1 MATMKSAELRAW
13 LERLESHLTA
23 LDERIRRLEEAQTAA
38 PAPAKPAAVP
48 PPPLRLPPPP
58 TGDPAADI
66 GEDAGLDPDVV
77 LIISAA
83 VAAVLGETAQI
94 RQVRLLSS
102 RAWAQEGR
110 VSIQASHRLH

>member
-1 MATMKSAELRAW
+1 MPTMKTAELRAW
-13 LERLESHLTA
+13 LERIEGTLAA
-23 LDERIRRLEEAQTAA
+23 LDARIRRLEETQGATAQAA
-38 PAPAKPAAVP
+38 PAPP

-58 TGDPAADI
+58 TGDPAADLVD
-66 GEDAGLDPDVV
+66 EDALDPEVL

-83 VAAVLGETAQI
+83 VAAMLGETAQI

>member
-1 MATMKSAELRAW
+1 MKSAELRAW
-13 LERLESHLTA
+13 LERIEGTLAA
-23 LDERIRRLEEAQTAA
+23 LDDRIRRLEDAHTASGA
-38 PAPAKPAAVP
+38 ATKPAPPL
-48 PPPLRLPPPP
+48 PLRLPPPP
-58 TGDPAADI
+58 TGDPAADLV
-66 GEDAGLDPDVV
+66 EDHEIDPDVL

-83 VAAVLGETAQI
+83 VAAMLGETAQI

>member
-1 MATMKSAELRAW
+1 VPTMKTAELRAW
-13 LERLESHLTA
+13 LERIEGTLTA
-23 LDERIRRLEEAQTAA
+23 LDERIRRLEDAQGAAAKAAA
-38 PAPAKPAAVP
+38 PAPP

-58 TGDPAADI
+58 TGDPAADLVD
-66 GEDAGLDPDVV
+66 EDALDPEVL

-83 VAAVLGETAQI
+83 VAAMLGETAQI